1 MKVTDAPAAV
11 PAAEPASF
19 SRGKGLILAVCCAAQ
34 FLVILDLSIV
44 IVALPS
50 IQTGLKISAAD
61 LQWVV
66 DAYAILFAG
75 FLMFAGRAADVLGQ
89 RRTFV
94 VALGLFG
101 LASLIAGLAP
111 SPGVL
116 ILGRGMQGLAGA
128 GMAAGSLAII
138 TSSFAPGPE
147 RARAIGL
154 WGAMNGLG
162 GAAGVIAGGV
172 ITELLSW
179 RWVLLFNVPVAL
191 VATIV
196 AGIVVAERRER
207 ASRSFDIAGALILT
221 SGLLLTAYGA
231 VTAGT
236 EGWGSADALVPI
248 GVGMLLLGLFF
259 AIEKRAKDPL
269 IPPGALTPQVTA
281 INQIVLFFSA
291 AIFSMW
297 FVSSLYLQQVLAL
310 SPLETGV
317 AFLPMAL
324 AIFASASQAGKL
336 VNRAGVRAVLGGG
349 LLLMTAGLLLLAQIS
364 DGGSPIQYIVLPG
377 VLTAMGIGFSI
388 VSSTIAA
395 TQTARPE
402 QAGLMSA
409 LVNTSRQVGGGL
421 GLAVL
426 VTLATAHTAG
436 LIGDGRPLE
445 ESLTDGFQ
453 IAYIVG
459 ACLTA
464 LSAVLTFAL
473 LPASS
478 KRSIRRAGRRVVAVA
493 AVIVGAFTALG
504 FALPRSED
512 EPIGAFTKSGALSFV
527 SEPDLHPPELRVEVP
542 ESEQQPLP
550 GLIMTTNFYDLTKA
564 PLVGQSGPM
573 ILDGDLQPVWFK
585 PVPEDVI
592 AANLEVHTW
601 RGKQV
606 LAWWEGVLTET
617 GETVSGEVVIVDRN
631 YREIARIKGRDGW
644 ILTLHE
650 LEIRGDVA
658 WVTANKNVRA
668 DLADNGGVN
677 NGVIVDS
684 GVQRYDLR
692 TGELLSTWSA
702 LEHIDPAESET
713 QPPPNGFPWD
723 AYHINS
729 IDVTGD
735 GRMLLSMRNT
745 WAGYMVDVE
754 GGRIDWRLGGK
765 RSDFDLP
772 EAARFE
778 WQHDLQAK
786 SGSVVSLF
794 DNHCC
799 EFSGVGEYL
808 DATGPSR
815 GLTLKLDTEQGTARP
830 LRELSHGVT
839 FNSQF
844 MGSVQELPGG
854 GAFVSWGQVP
864 FLSAFDESGELV
876 FDASLPRPNLTYRA
890 YLQSWAGR
898 PLDGPRCVAER
909 DAGRTTVYASFNG
922 ATALARWRVLAD
934 SDGGRPERV
943 GEQRKDGFETSLSV
957 AEQPARLTVQALDD
971 EGRVIGSC
979 EPRERRG

>member
-1 MKVTDAPAAV
+1 MKVADAPAAI
-11 PAAEPASF
+11 PAGETALF
-19 SRGKGLILAVCCAAQ
+19 SGSKRLILAVCCVAQ

-50 IQTGLKISAAD
+50 IQTGLKISSAD

-75 FLMFAGRAADVLGQ
+75 FLMLAGRAADVLGQ

-101 LASLIAGLAP
+101 LASLVAGVAS
-111 SPGVL
+111 SPGML
-116 ILGRGMQGLAGA
+116 IVGRGMQGLAGA
-128 GMAAGSLAII
+128 GMAAASLAII
-138 TSSFAPGPE
+138 TSSFAGPE

-162 GAAGVIAGGV
+162 GATGVIAGGV

-179 RWVLLFNVPVAL
+179 RWVLLFNVPVA
-191 VATIV
+191 VAAAIV
-196 AGIVVAERRER
+196 AGVVVAERRGAER
-207 ASRSFDIAGALILT
+207 RSFDIAGALVLT
-221 SGLLLTAYGA
+221 AGLLLTAYGA

-248 GVGMLLLGLFF
+248 GAGTLLLGVFF
-259 AIEKRAKDPL
+259 AIERSVADPL
-269 IPPGALTPQVTA
+269 IPPGVLTPQVSA
-281 INQIVLFFSA
+281 INHIVLFFSA

-324 AIFASASQAGKL
+324 AIFAAASQAGKL
-336 VNRAGVRAVLGGG
+336 VTRAGVRAVLGGG
-349 LLLMTAGLLLLAQIS
+349 LLLMTGGLVLLAQIA
-364 DGGSPIQYIVLPG
+364 DGGSPIQYVVLPG
-377 VLTAMGIGFSI
+377 VVTTLGIGFSI

-436 LIGDGRPLE
+436 LIGDGRPVE

-453 IAYIVG
+453 VAYIVG
-459 ACLTA
+459 ACLA
-464 LSAVLTFAL
+464 GLSAALTLAL
-473 LPASS
+473 LPGPSERPI
-478 KRSIRRAGRRVVAVA
+478 RSAGRRVMAAA
-493 AVIVGAFTALG
+493 AVIVGGFMALG
-504 FALPRSED
+504 FGLPRSED
-512 EPIGAFTKSGALSFV
+512 DPIGAFTKRDTLSFV
-527 SEPDLHPPELRVEVP
+527 SEPGLHPPELRVEIP
-542 ESEQQPLP
+542 EAREHPLP

-564 PLVGQSGPM
+564 PIVGQSGPM
-573 ILDGDLQPVWFK
+573 ILDGDLQPVWFR

-592 AANLEVHTW
+592 AGNLEVHRW
-601 RGKQV
+601 RGKPV

-617 GETVSGEVVIVDRN
+617 GETASGEYVIVDQN
-631 YREIARIKGRDGW
+631 YRELARIEGRDDW

-650 LEIRGDVA
+650 FEIRGDEA
-658 WVTANKNVRA
+658 WVTANRNVQA
-668 DLADNGGVN
+668 DLSEYGGVS
-677 NGVIVDS
+677 NGVLVDS

-692 TGELLSTWSA
+692 TGEPLSTWSA
-702 LEHIDPAESET
+702 RDHIDPAESES

-735 GRMLLSMRNT
+735 GQMLVSMRNT
-745 WAGYMVDVE
+745 WAAYMVDADR
-754 GGRIDWRLGGK
+754 GRIEWRLGGK

-772 EAARFE
+772 RAARFE
-778 WQHDLQAK
+778 WQHDVQARR
-786 SGSVVSLF
+786 GSVVSLF

-808 DATGPSR
+808 EATGSSR
-815 GLTLKLDTEQGTARP
+815 ALTLKLDPERRTAR
-830 LRELSHGVT
+830 LTRELSHGIT

-844 MGSVQELPGG
+844 MGSAQELPGG
-854 GAFVSWGQVP
+854 RAFVGWGQVP
-864 FLSAFDESGELV
+864 YLSAFDGSGELV
-876 FDASLPRPNLTYRA
+876 FDAALPPPNLTYRA
-890 YLQSWAGR
+890 YVQRWTGR
-898 PLDGPRCVAER
+898 PPHDPRCVAEPG
-909 DAGRTTVYASFNG
+909 AGRTTIYASFNG
-922 ATALARWRVLAD
+922 ATELARWRVLAG
-934 SDGGRPERV
+934 SERV
-943 GEQRKDGFETSLSV
+943 AQKRKDGFETALSLAGRPSG
-957 AEQPARLTVQALDD
+957 LTVQALDD
-971 EGRVIGSC
+971 AGRVIGSC
-979 EPRERRG
+979 EPV

>member
-1 MKVTDAPAAV
+1 
-11 PAAEPASF
+11 
-19 SRGKGLILAVCCAAQ
+19 
-34 FLVILDLSIV
+34 
-44 IVALPS
+44 
-50 IQTGLKISAAD
+50 
-61 LQWVV
+61 
-66 DAYAILFAG
+66 
-75 FLMFAGRAADVLGQ
+75 
-89 RRTFV
+89 
-94 VALGLFG
+94 
-101 LASLIAGLAP
+101 
-111 SPGVL
+111 
-116 ILGRGMQGLAGA
+116 
-128 GMAAGSLAII
+128 MAAASLAII
-138 TSSFAPGPE
+138 TSSFAGPE

-162 GAAGVIAGGV
+162 GATGVIAGGV

-179 RWVLLFNVPVAL
+179 RWVLLFNVPVA
-191 VATIV
+191 VAAAIV
-196 AGIVVAERRER
+196 AGVVVAERRGHER
-207 ASRSFDIAGALILT
+207 RSFDLAGALVLT
-221 SGLLLTAYGA
+221 AGLLLTAYGA

-248 GVGMLLLGLFF
+248 GVGTLLLGVFF
-259 AIEKRAKDPL
+259 AIERSAKDPL
-269 IPPGALTPQVTA
+269 IPPGVLTPQVSA
-281 INQIVLFFSA
+281 INHIVLFFSA
-291 AIFSMW
+291 SVFSMW

-324 AIFASASQAGKL
+324 AIFACASQAGKL
-336 VNRAGVRAVLGGG
+336 VNLAGVRAVLGGG
-349 LLLMTAGLLLLAQIS
+349 LLLMTAGLVLLAQIA

-436 LIGDGRPLE
+436 LIGDGRPVE

-453 IAYIVG
+453 VTYIVG
-459 ACLTA
+459 ACLA
-464 LSAVLTFAL
+464 GLSAALTLVL
-473 LPASS
+473 LPRPSERWM
-478 KRSIRRAGRRVVAVA
+478 KRAGLRVLGAAAVVVAA
-493 AVIVGAFTALG
+493 FMAVG
-504 FALPRSED
+504 FGLPRSED
-512 EPIGAFTKSGALSFV
+512 DPIGTFTKRGTLSFV
-527 SEPDLHPPELRVEVP
+527 SEPGLHPPELRTEIP

-564 PLVGQSGPM
+564 PIVGQSGPM
-573 ILDGDLQPVWFK
+573 ILDGTLQPVWFK

-592 AANLEVHTW
+592 AGNLEAHTW
-601 RGKQV
+601 RGKPV
-606 LAWWEGVLTET
+606 LSWWEGVLTET
-617 GETVSGEVVIVDRN
+617 GETTSGEYVIVDER
-631 YREIARIKGRDGW
+631 YRELARIEGRDDW

-650 LEIRGDVA
+650 LEIRGDEA
-658 WVTANKNVRA
+658 WVTANRNVQA
-668 DLADNGGVN
+668 DLSDHGGVS
-677 NGVIVDS
+677 NGVLVDS

-702 LEHIDPAESET
+702 RDHIDPGESES

-729 IDVTGD
+729 VDVTGD

-745 WAGYMVDVE
+745 WAAYLVDADS
-754 GGRIDWRLGGK
+754 GRIEWRLGGK

-772 EAARFE
+772 KEARFE
-778 WQHDLQAK
+778 WQHDVQARP
-786 SGSVVSLF
+786 GSVVTLF

-808 DATGPSR
+808 EATGPSR
-815 GLTLKLDTEQGTARP
+815 ALTLQLDRERGTARP
-830 LRELSHGVT
+830 LREFSHGVT

-844 MGSVQELPGG
+844 MGSAQELPGG
-854 GAFVSWGQVP
+854 GAFVGWGQVP
-864 FLSAFDESGELV
+864 YLSAFDESGELV
-876 FDASLPRPNLTYRA
+876 FDAALPPPNLTYRA
-890 YLQSWAGR
+890 YLQAWTGR
-898 PLDGPRCVAER
+898 PLHGPRCVAER
-909 DAGRTTVYASFNG
+909 EAGRTTVHASFNG
-922 ATALARWRVLAD
+922 ATELVRWRMLAAA
-934 SDGGRPERV
+934 DGSRPERV
-943 GEQRKDGFETSLSV
+943 GEQRKDGFETSLTV
-957 AEQPARLTVQALDD
+957 AGQPASLTVQALDG